1 MSTPAKGGW
10 GGSWQVVSKDTLAK
24 GGSWWI
30 LSKDLEQLWHQ
41 GYSPHPY
48 LCLSQ
53 TWKEGV
59 GEGSPIP
66 LRCQQLIPPL

>member
-1 MSTPAKGGW
+1 M
-10 GGSWQVVSKDTLAK
+10 SKDTLAK